1 MDGEEIP
8 MRIVLCAATLCALQ
22 LCARAQDFNLD
33 LEPVGT
39 TVGTAPASYGGPAQ
53 RPGVWNSI
61 TGSSAIGL
69 LDIAGLPT
77 GVSLSIPTFPPSLFW
92 EQHDFSSAPDE
103 ALLDDYLRAD
113 WFDCD
118 LEFTGLA
125 PGRYAVY
132 TVALNWQTVFPL
144 QISVPGSPDPLLY
157 VSGTWNGSYVL
168 GSTTQGGAG
177 NYSWQTKDV
186 TSGTLQVHVYASG
199 IADQI
204 EIEGVQIVRLGPEI
218 QPLCAGDGSLAPC
231 PCANSGATGRGCEN
245 SASTGGGLLV
255 SSGDTAPDTLVLHA
269 SGLLPSASAIFLQ
282 GTSNIAPLFFGDGL
296 RCAGGVLK
304 RLYLKSASGGAVSAP
319 GPGDPSITQ
328 RSAALGDP
336 IPPGDRRY
344 YQVYYRDSNLGFC
357 PSPPGA
363 SYNITNALRVFW

>member
-1 MDGEEIP
+1 
-8 MRIVLCAATLCALQ
+8 MRILISVLALGAIP
-22 LCARAQDFNLD
+22 ARAVAQNFNLD
-33 LEPVGT
+33 IEPVGSS
-39 TVGTAPASYGGPAQ
+39 VGTAPASYGGPAQ

-61 TGSSAIGL
+61 TGSSSLGL
-69 LDIAGLPT
+69 VDVAGLAT
-77 GVSLSIPTFPPSLFW
+77 GVSLTIPTFPPSLYW

-113 WFDCD
+113 WSDCD
-118 LEFTGLA
+118 LEFSGLA
-125 PGRYAVY
+125 PGNYAVY
-132 TVALNWQTVFPL
+132 TIALNWQTIFAVQF
-144 QISVPGSPDPLLY
+144 SVPGSPDPLLY
-157 VSGTWNGSYVL
+157 VSGYWNGSYVL

-177 NYSWQTKDV
+177 NYARHTRHV
-186 TSGTLQVHVYASG
+186 TDGTLRVHIYASG
-199 IADQI
+199 LADQI
-204 EIEGVQIVRLGPEI
+204 EVQGLQLVRLGPEI
-218 QPLCAGDGSLAPC
+218 QPLCAGDGSLAVC

-245 SASTGGGLLV
+245 SAATGGGLLGF
-255 SSGDTAPDTLVLHA
+255 SGDTTPDTLVLQA

-282 GTSNIAPLFFGDGL
+282 GTSNLAPLPFGDGL

-304 RLYLKSASGGAVSAP
+304 RLYLKSASGGVASAP

-357 PSPPGA
+357 PAPQGS